1 MSEVQ
6 SVPAAFTAAVRT
18 LLDTPLLTEGMEGF
32 RETYAWRLE
41 LRAFFARVAALT
53 VQSGPGVLRLVLS
66 PPFPEGGRAWADV
79 RSPQAAGF
87 VAWVLWYHEFLGV
100 QAGEV
105 RQFSLAELASAI
117 SSHPQA
123 QDLDFSVRSQRL
135 ALLQAVRALRE
146 LGALAIVDESSQ
158 EWESGESD
166 AGSSGGALL
175 EFTAAAPYLI
185 SRPSELP
192 ASAAQRAIR
201 MLLCGPSMTC
211 AQDPEAFEQL
221 NAPLLEDLQHTL
233 GWRLSVNGEYA
244 TLHREGLVRGMG
256 SRWMPG
262 RSAASSVALLLLSA
276 VCKEVQHQRLTPED
290 SGRLT
295 VTKVRLYGLLDQ
307 VRATHR
313 ARWGTMGKEST
324 EKLLELVLA
333 EWRLWGGVAVSDTAS
348 VTLEPHLARFDSTYE
363 TEATGEARGQSE
375 KQAITSLF
383 D

>member
-41 LRAFFARVAALT
+41 LRVFFARVAALT

-158 EWESGESD
+158 EWENGEGE
-166 AGSSGGALL
+166 AGSSGGRCWNSLQR
-175 EFTAAAPYLI
+175 PLI
-185 SRPSELP
+185 
-192 ASAAQRAIR
+192 
-201 MLLCGPSMTC
+201 
-211 AQDPEAFEQL
+211 
-221 NAPLLEDLQHTL
+221 
-233 GWRLSVNGEYA
+233 
-244 TLHREGLVRGMG
+244 
-256 SRWMPG
+256 
-262 RSAASSVALLLLSA
+262 
-276 VCKEVQHQRLTPED
+276 
-290 SGRLT
+290 
-295 VTKVRLYGLLDQ
+295 
-307 VRATHR
+307 
-313 ARWGTMGKEST
+313 
-324 EKLLELVLA
+324 
-333 EWRLWGGVAVSDTAS
+333 
-348 VTLEPHLARFDSTYE
+348 
-363 TEATGEARGQSE
+363 
-375 KQAITSLF
+375 
-383 D
+383 